1 MPSHHRTI
9 GQIIAVLFA
18 LMACWPVHAQ
28 QDSAPEDTPQIIEE
42 GKPGDPLGRE
52 TPRGSFDGFIKAAEA
67 FEWEA
72 AANYLDLRNLPQQVR
87 GLESGLLAE
96 QLHFILQRRVPGID
110 GSLLSNRVEGQ
121 AFDSL
126 PEYRDELARI
136 DTMDGEITL
145 LMQRVPGPDDDMIW
159 KVSNVT
165 VAAVPELHDEFSYP
179 HWVEA
184 VRGQVPSDKS
194 FIGVELFK
202 WVIMLAF
209 AVILIPIGW
218 LIAVLI
224 TRLLCKKDSD
234 LYEPVR
240 RILAGPILALV
251 VVFFLGHLLRELGVG
266 ARASQ
271 VMQAKTLVTLFTV
284 WLIWAGID
292 LWRARRRSAYEKQG
306 RTDSAVLGRPL
317 ANAVKLLS
325 VLLGVL
331 FWLANAG
338 VDITAL
344 LAGLGV
350 GGVALALALQKPIED
365 LFGALSIYSQ
375 QPLAMG
381 DLCRYQN
388 QVGLVEEVGLRST
401 RFRTLSNTVVHVP
414 NSQLAYGVIENITSR
429 KKIMYHPDIPLR
441 YDTSREQLEQILT
454 NTRTMLTDMPEV
466 EDETIRVHIADLTE
480 HAINMRVRIFATTT
494 SFNEYVQTVEQVN
507 LALITIVEE
516 AGAHFAA
523 GARTVFL
530 EQEQQ
535 GGQV

>member
-1 MPSHHRTI
+1 MPIHRRTI
-9 GQIIAVLFA
+9 GQIVAVLFA
-18 LMACWPVHAQ
+18 VTAYWPAHAQ
-28 QDSAPEDTPQIIEE
+28 PDSVADATPEVIDE
-42 GKPGDPLGRE
+42 GKAGDPLGRE
-52 TPRGSFDGFIKAAEA
+52 TPRGSFDGFITAAEA
-67 FEWEA
+67 FEWET

-87 GLESGLLAE
+87 GLEPGLLAE

-110 GSLLSNRVEGQ
+110 GSLLSNRAEGQ

-126 PEYRDELARI
+126 PEYRDELTRI
-136 DTMDGEITL
+136 DTMEGEITL

-159 KVSNVT
+159 KISNVT
-165 VAAVPELHDEFSYP
+165 VAAVPGLHDEFSYP

-184 VRGQVPSDKS
+184 VRGRVPPDKS
-194 FIGVELFK
+194 FVGVELFK
-202 WVIMLAF
+202 WVILLGF
-209 AVILIPIGW
+209 AIILIPIGW

-234 LYEPVR
+234 LYDPVR
-240 RILAGPILALV
+240 HILAGPVLALV

-266 ARASQ
+266 ARANHI
-271 VMQAKTLVTLFTV
+271 MQAKTLVTLFSV

-292 LWRARRRSAYEKQG
+292 LWRARRRSAYERQG

-325 VLLGVL
+325 VLIGVL

-375 QPLAMG
+375 QPLATG
-381 DLCRYQN
+381 DLCKYQD

-429 KKIMYHPDIPLR
+429 KKIMYHPDVPLR

-454 NTRTMLTDMPEV
+454 TTRTMLTEMPDIEN
-466 EDETIRVHIADLTE
+466 ETIRVHVAGFTE
-480 HAINMRVRIFATTT
+480 HAITMRVRVFATTT
-494 SFNEYVQTVEQVN
+494 NFDEYVQAVEQVN

-530 EQEQQ
+530 EQGQQ
-535 GGQV
+535 